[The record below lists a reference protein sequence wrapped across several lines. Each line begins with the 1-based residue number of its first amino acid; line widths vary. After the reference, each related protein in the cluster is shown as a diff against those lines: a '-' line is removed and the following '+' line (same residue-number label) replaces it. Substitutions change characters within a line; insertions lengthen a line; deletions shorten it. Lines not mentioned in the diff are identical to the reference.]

1 VLVFLL
7 LSSVED
13 TLPLLDPQAES
24 SLPGLSLSEDMISVM
39 LPGGDVMP
47 EELIPREDSMGWDM
61 DTVPSVT
68 GLTVTGVP
76 EDEII
81 RNMNVCLVQ
90 CFSNCVLRHCSVPRG
105 CFRLEVGSI
114 RLPLDFFSES

>member
-1 VLVFLL
+1 
-7 LSSVED
+7 
-13 TLPLLDPQAES
+13 
-24 SLPGLSLSEDMISVM
+24 MM

-47 EELIPREDSMGWDM
+47 EELIPREDSMGCDM

-90 CFSNCVLRHCSVPRG
+90 CFSNCVLRHSSVPRG
-105 CFRLEVGSI
+105 CLRLEREVAFG
-114 RLPLDFFSES
+114 LFFF